1 MVLLMT
7 SDLLIFLP
15 VHTKNPEGEE
25 RFVTVKNMKKMSKE
39 HEISCEAEVMV
50 QFSQRQYINC
60 KCPSYKHPTNT
71 CHTVPSRLIT
81 SFL

>member
-25 RFVTVKNMKKMSKE
+25 RFVTVKNMKKCQKNMKSVVK
-39 HEISCEAEVMV
+39 
-50 QFSQRQYINC
+50 QKLWF
-60 KCPSYKHPTNT
+60 
-71 CHTVPSRLIT
+71 
-81 SFL
+81 SFLKDNI